1 MQPLKDSKANSYT
14 AVSYLCVMTLRGD
27 MHSIRIL
34 TNGTNWG
41 GITKDYGAP
50 RIDGLKMLDPDHVL
64 LAMNIDPNEEKG
76 RAFSYDWRGQEF
88 ITLAA
93 GSEQDAHDVQW
104 QPASSSGD
112 DGDGSSSAGIW
123 RPSASGCILQD
134 AETGGKLESFSLG
147 KLLDDVNHC
156 QALTDTGFLVVN
168 GRASNCFALYNRDT
182 EDVEY
187 VVGGADGT
195 LDLIDLEGNRLP
207 KNSTVFY
214 GQHNL
219 EYFGEGEYLMFD
231 NNFDAARGRFHLGG
245 PSRLLVVKVDT
256 DAGTAT
262 LDWELK
268 LEDHTPIYGDND
280 RLPSGNL
287 LASSWPAVIS
297 VEAEFQYDV
306 RMFETTRTAGATR
319 GSEVAW
325 EAFIVGERCADDSPN
340 KGSEGCVRS
349 DGAVPKGWSMYSVE
363 RFYEAPLVANVT
375 CDVRRAS
382 TTGASDDDD
391 GDDDDDDAW
400 TTTLYFTAW
409 NVFKQQ
415 GLHTGTFKVF
425 DHSENGA
432 DGDSVA
438 VRGNFGFVAHWRP
451 SVIEVDLSSVAAAT
465 GAFTG
470 LLAVENEWG
479 GRSAKHVEC
488 DAGR

>member
-1 MQPLKDSKANSYT
+1 
-14 AVSYLCVMTLRGD
+14 
-27 MHSIRIL
+27 
-34 TNGTNWG
+34 
-41 GITKDYGAP
+41 
-50 RIDGLKMLDPDHVL
+50 
-64 LAMNIDPNEEKG
+64 
-76 RAFSYDWRGQEF
+76 
-88 ITLAA
+88 
-93 GSEQDAHDVQW
+93 
-104 QPASSSGD
+104 
-112 DGDGSSSAGIW
+112 
-123 RPSASGCILQD
+123 
-134 AETGGKLESFSLG
+134 
-147 KLLDDVNHC
+147 
-156 QALTDTGFLVVN
+156 
-168 GRASNCFALYNRDT
+168 
-182 EDVEY
+182 
-187 VVGGADGT
+187 
-195 LDLIDLEGNRLP
+195 
-207 KNSTVFY
+207 
-214 GQHNL
+214 
-219 EYFGEGEYLMFD
+219 MFD

-391 GDDDDDDAW
+391 GGDDDDDAW

>member
-1 MQPLKDSKANSYT
+1 MLEEDSVAL
-14 AVSYLCVMTLRGD
+14 VSERNLAAISKYDVNFSAPGGGTLRWRLGG
-27 MHSIRIL
+27 L
-34 TNGTNWG
+34 YGTWP
-41 GITKDYGAP
+41 IKSLDGATTYP
-50 RIDGLKMLDPDHVL
+50 P
-64 LAMNIDPNEEKG
+64 
-76 RAFSYDWRGQEF
+76 
-88 ITLAA
+88 
-93 GSEQDAHDVQW
+93 SE
-104 QPASSSGD
+104 
-112 DGDGSSSAGIW
+112 
-123 RPSASGCILQD
+123 
-134 AETGGKLESFSLG
+134 
-147 KLLDDVNHC
+147 
-156 QALTDTGFLVVN
+156 
-168 GRASNCFALYNRDT
+168 
-182 EDVEY
+182 
-187 VVGGADGT
+187 
-195 LDLIDLEGNRLP
+195 
-207 KNSTVFY
+207 TVWAN
-214 GQHNL
+214 QHNP
-219 EYFGEGEYLMFD
+219 EYISETEICMFD
-231 NNFDAARGRFHLGG
+231 CTGLGNE
-245 PSRLLVVKVDT
+245 SRLLIVDVNES
-256 DAGTAT
+256 AAEAR
-262 LDWELK
+262 LSWEYRLGV
-268 LEDHTPIYGDND
+268 LSSVFGDCD
-280 RLPSGNL
+280 PLPSGNL

-375 CDVRRAS
+375 CDVRRA
-382 TTGASDDDD
+382 TTTSSDDDD
-391 GDDDDDDAW
+391 GDDDDDAW